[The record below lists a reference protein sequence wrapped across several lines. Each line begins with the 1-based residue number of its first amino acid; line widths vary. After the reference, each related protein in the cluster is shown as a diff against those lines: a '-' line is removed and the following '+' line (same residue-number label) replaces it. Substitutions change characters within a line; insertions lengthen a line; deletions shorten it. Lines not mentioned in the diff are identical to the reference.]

1 MNTNIKQRE
10 ELSTDVTQYDTVTI
24 TASATAEQL
33 PNKVAK
39 NGVFV
44 TASLANGVDIYL
56 GGSAAVADS
65 NYGFRLQPG
74 DRTLLMPVANLNQI
88 WIYATFT
95 SETHDFTY
103 WVM

>member
-1 MNTNIKQRE
+1 MNLDIDGRE
-10 ELSTDVTQYDTVTI
+10 KLSSDITQYGVITI

-39 NGVFV
+39 NGVFI
-44 TASLANGVDIYL
+44 TASLANGIDIYV
-56 GGSAAVADS
+56 GGNSSVTGS

-74 DRTLLMPVANLNQI
+74 DRTPLLPVANLNQI

-95 SETHDFTY
+95 TETHDLTY